1 MEHYGLDNFFSRIL
15 LQGDKIKRLKFI
27 KYFLLNIFEY
37 NFIVMEQNLVIM
49 LFIYV
54 FNKTRMFG

>member
-54 FNKTRMFG
+54 FNKIRMFG

>member
-54 FNKTRMFG
+54 FNKIRMFD

>member
-27 KYFLLNIFEY
+27 KYFLNIFEY

-54 FNKTRMFG
+54 FNKIRMFG

>member
-54 FNKTRMFG
+54 FNKIRMLG